1 MSTTKNLRFEENS
14 WVRLDKLA
22 GAKQLGKPVLAADLI
37 REIKAAVREANAG
50 DFASGT
56 ELAALAKKWK
66 LNASY

>member
-14 WVRLDKLA
+14 GARLDKLA
-22 GAKQLGKPVLAADLI
+22 GATQLGKSVFAADLI
-37 REIKAAVREANAG
+37 GEIKAAIREADAG
-50 DFASGT
+50 DFASDT